1 MDINIRNIIG
11 AIGLVLVLFNGR
23 AILHGA
29 RDMNPLR
36 LLDHFQATSDPGRL
50 LLLGALI
57 IAILLVLRYVI
68 RR

>member
-23 AILHGA
+23 AILNGA

-36 LLDHFQATSDPGRL
+36 LLDHFQSSNDPGRL
-50 LLLGALI
+50 LILGSLVIAVLLALRFI
-57 IAILLVLRYVI
+57 T

>member
-11 AIGLVLVLFNGR
+11 AIGLVLVFFNGR

-36 LLDHFQATSDPGRL
+36 FFDSLQTSSDPGRL

-57 IAILLVLRYVI
+57 VAILLVLRHVI